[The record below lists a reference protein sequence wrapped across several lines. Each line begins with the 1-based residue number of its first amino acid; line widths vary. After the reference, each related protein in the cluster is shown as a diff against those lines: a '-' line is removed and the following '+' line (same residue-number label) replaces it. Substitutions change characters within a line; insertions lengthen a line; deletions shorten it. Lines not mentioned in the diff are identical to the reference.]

1 MQTIINVGIFLVTQI
16 ALAIAFKWGSS
27 TPGRYWWG
35 FVIGNCFGLIST
47 LAYINVFKHMNANL
61 AVAACSGGAFLAVQ
75 IALTLVY
82 RNHVSL
88 LSGIGAMLIVVGI
101 SMMAIFENAK

>member
-1 MQTIINVGIFLVTQI
+1 MPTILNVGIFLVTQI

-35 FVIGNCFGLIST
+35 FLIGNGFGLIST

-61 AVAACSGGAFLAVQ
+61 AVAVCSGGAFVVVQ
-75 IALTLVY
+75 IALALVFQQQIGWLP
-82 RNHVSL
+82 SL
-88 LSGIGAMLIVVGI
+88 GALLIVVGI
-101 SMMAIFENAK
+101 AMMAIL